1 VFQGPFSSLNPRMTV
16 AQIIAE
22 PLLNFGVARGA
33 ALRDRV
39 AIAQLVSIL
48 RSLCS
53 RFTAWMDGPAH
64 SGSL

>member
-1 VFQGPFSSLNPRMTV
+1 VSQGPFSSLNPRMTV

-39 AIAQLVSIL
+39 ANLLDVFE
-48 RSLCS
+48 S
-53 RFTAWMDGPAH
+53 R
-64 SGSL
+64 